1 MLFTCNACIVC
12 YAFVCEVVL
21 LRYFYYLCGDLI
33 TRVLDKPRKK
43 QDFMKQKTVSVSFML
58 MGILFCVC
66 LICANLL
73 AIKQIEFGPVN
84 ITGGILVFPISYII
98 NDCIAEVWGFRK
110 ARLIIWT
117 GFVMNFMFV
126 AFGALADWIPGAS
139 YWTLD
144 DGFHAIFGLA
154 PRVAFASFM
163 AFLAGSF
170 LNAYVMSKMKIASNG
185 RHFSARAI
193 LSTVAG
199 EFADSI
205 IFFPIALGGMVP
217 VDNLLLMIVSQAV
230 LKTLYEIIVLPLTIR
245 VVNFVK
251 MYENEDAYDT
261 NISYSIFRVSDIG

>member
-1 MLFTCNACIVC
+1 
-12 YAFVCEVVL
+12 
-21 LRYFYYLCGDLI
+21 
-33 TRVLDKPRKK
+33 
-43 QDFMKQKTVSVSFML
+43 ML

-144 DGFHAIFGLA
+144 YGFHAIFGLA

>member
-1 MLFTCNACIVC
+1 M
-12 YAFVCEVVL
+12 
-21 LRYFYYLCGDLI
+21 
-33 TRVLDKPRKK
+33 
-43 QDFMKQKTVSVSFML
+43 TV
-58 MGILFCVC
+58 
-66 LICANLL
+66 
-73 AIKQIEFGPVN
+73 
-84 ITGGILVFPISYII
+84 
-98 NDCIAEVWGFRK
+98 
-110 ARLIIWT
+110 
-117 GFVMNFMFV
+117 
-126 AFGALADWIPGAS
+126 
-139 YWTLD
+139 
-144 DGFHAIFGLA
+144 AIFGLA